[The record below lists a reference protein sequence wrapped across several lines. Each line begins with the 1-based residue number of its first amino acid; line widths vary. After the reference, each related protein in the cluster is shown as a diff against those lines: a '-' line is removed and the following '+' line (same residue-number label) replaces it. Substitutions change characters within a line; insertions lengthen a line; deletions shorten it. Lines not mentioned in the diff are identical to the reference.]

1 MSILHLDFETT
12 SKVDIKKCG
21 GYRYANDPSTRILMF
36 GVALDDGPVKMWRF
50 DQPDSPESQKAKF
63 LLESSI
69 QADDLIYAHNCS
81 FELAISHYR
90 LKADLGIDPPQ
101 LHQWR
106 DTMAMCNRAAI
117 NPGLKEAAQV
127 LRLPYQKS
135 AIGMKL
141 ITIFSDQNKEISL
154 YHPTD
159 KKAKVHK
166 TFHPLGE
173 DEIKWE
179 WLTTVDG
186 NKITLREAWELFID
200 YCRQDVLVEREI
212 HKKLHKFELEGDIL
226 ESFQFDLGMNFR
238 GVPIN
243 RKALTHAAKLV
254 KQYKD
259 RLEIRFKNLC
269 GFTANQN
276 AKGMAWLKERGYPKD
291 SLAADVVDLVVT
303 GGCVGMTPEGV
314 EVLKMR
320 SLLSFAA
327 LGKIDAMLRACCD
340 DGYVRGTTQWYGAR
354 TGRATG
360 RIIQPQN
367 MKKATIEDSELAY
380 GMICDECPLED
391 FETFWASPLEVIASC
406 IRHFIQPHEG
416 LLLDADY
423 TGVEAR
429 IAPWLAGATGKLQSI
444 LRGEDQYKVMASK
457 IVFNI
462 PYEEVTKVQRNVG
475 KPIELSCV
483 YGTGGHGL
491 MVALRDT
498 HKIHRTLA
506 ECNMFVKKYRE
517 EFPEF
522 PTCWREMEKSAE
534 EAILNGKTSFI
545 SNGMLGFGRAVLAGM
560 KYLVMRLPSGRKIY
574 YPDPKASP
582 ITMVKLVKTKKGKK
596 SSSWERLAGHLSQEE
611 VYEYIQ
617 PGHAFLAPD
626 TEIESFFYT
635 HELSFYGKVDTS
647 AQWGRIKT
655 WGSRLFENACQA
667 IGADFLNYGCIQA
680 QKSGYTVFQII
691 HDQSLAYAD
700 KPLEGF
706 IKAFCSKQPWAKTFP
721 LEATGAVHP
730 FYLKD

>member
-1 MSILHLDFETT
+1 MSIVHLDYEST
-12 SKVDIKKCG
+12 SQVDIKKCG
-21 GYRYANDPSTRILMF
+21 GYRYANCPSTRILMF
-36 GVALDDGPVKMWRF
+36 GVALDDGPVCMWRF
-50 DQPDSPESQKAKF
+50 DEPDSDESIKARTI
-63 LLESSI
+63 LDLSI
-69 QADDLIYAHNCS
+69 KKDHLIYAHNCS

-90 LKADLGIDPPQ
+90 LKADVGIEPPQ

-135 AIGMKL
+135 SIGVKL
-141 ITIFSDQNKEISL
+141 IGIFSDQNKFVLL

-159 KKAKVHK
+159 KKAKAHK

-173 DEIKWE
+173 DEIKWD

-186 NKITLREAWELFID
+186 NKITLRAAWELFID

-254 KQYKD
+254 KQYQD
-259 RLEIRFKNLC
+259 HLEVRFQNLC
-269 GFTANQN
+269 GFTSSQN
-276 AKGMAWLKERGYPKD
+276 AKVTAWLKERGYPKD
-291 SLAADVVDLVVT
+291 SLAADTVELVVE
-303 GGCVGMTPEGV
+303 GGCEGMTPEGV
-314 EVLKMR
+314 QVLKMR

-327 LGKIDAMLRACCD
+327 LKKIDAMLRSCCD

-367 MKKATIEDSELAY
+367 MKKSTISDSEFAY
-380 GMICDECPLED
+380 QMICEECSLE
-391 FETFWASPLEVIASC
+391 ELAWFWSSPLEVISSC
-406 IRHFIQPHEG
+406 IRHFIQPHTG
-416 LLLDADY
+416 MLLDADY

-429 IAPWLAGATGKLQSI
+429 IAPWLAGEKEKLQSI
-444 LRGEDQYKVMASK
+444 LDGKCQYKVMAAD

-462 PYEEVTKVQRNVG
+462 PYEAVTKDQRTIG

-483 YGTGGHGL
+483 YGTGGKGL
-491 MVALRDT
+491 MIALRDT
-498 HKIHRTLA
+498 HKVHKTLK
-506 ECNMFVKKYRE
+506 ECNAIVKKYRE
-517 EFPEF
+517 TFPNLVQ
-522 PTCWREMEKSAE
+522 TWRDIEDAAKR
-534 EAILNGKTSFI
+534 AIQEGKTTYVAD
-545 SNGMLGFGRAVLAGM
+545 GKLGFGRTIAAGIR
-560 KYLVMRLPSGRKIY
+560 YLVMRLPSGRKIY
-574 YPDPKASP
+574 YPDPK
-582 ITMVKLVKTKKGKK
+582 VERVFKKYTKEDMLEDPWKAERKG
-596 SSSWERLAGHLSQEE
+596 
-611 VYEYIQ
+611 YEIDQ
-617 PGHAFLAPD
+617 
-626 TEIESFFYT
+626 I
-635 HELSFYGKVDTS
+635 SFYGKGEGPGGG
-647 AQWGRIKT
+647 AGGWGRVYT

-680 QKSGYTVFQII
+680 TKQGYKVLMIV
-691 HDQSLAYAD
+691 HDQALSND
-700 KPLEGF
+700 NGPLDGF
-706 IKAFCSKQPWAKTFP
+706 LKAFCSKQPWAETFP